1 MGALSVIGKN
11 TDPDSLL
18 CTGGETLDMLK
29 LENGVDEK
37 KLVNVVEDVHLFC
50 CSFVKEEV
58 DNEMSVD
65 EVSAFDEEAF

>member
-29 LENGVDEK
+29 LENGIGK
-37 KLVNVVEDVHLFC
+37 
-50 CSFVKEEV
+50 
-58 DNEMSVD
+58 
-65 EVSAFDEEAF
+65 